1 MKIST
6 AAQLMGVER
15 LASPEFFDKEIIGF
29 SIDSRTVAA
38 GELFFALAPVD
49 YRRHHFTAAQF
60 DDGHQYIS
68 QAFARGAVGV
78 VALRERGADDAQLQ
92 ALSERLLL
100 VDDVID
106 ALQALAHGVVE
117 HWGGQ
122 TVGITG
128 SAGKTTAKDLT
139 AHVLKQAGR
148 RVLKTQK
155 NFNNQL
161 GLPLSILQMVSGAAH
176 AADFD
181 VAVLEYGMSTFG
193 EIAQLARIAPPD
205 IGVELIVA
213 PAHLEFFESVEQIA
227 AGKAQLIE
235 NLKPGGI
242 AVLNADDER
251 VAAMRDR
258 HAGRTLTFGMDTTAD
273 VMAADIECA
282 RIGLSRFRLCTPLG
296 EAIAELPLPGRHNL
310 SNALAAAAVA
320 TCFGLTP
327 AEIAGALVTA
337 RPTEMRGEV
346 IDFAEGFSV
355 IDDSYNSNPAS
366 LLSMTRALAEGRGA
380 GVGEQAR
387 RTLLVAGEMLEL
399 GADGATLH
407 RAAGREIGE
416 LGIDV
421 LWGVRGLASEL
432 VAGARDAGM
441 SAAARFFAT
450 TDEAAAAL
458 PDEVRPG
465 DLVLVKGSRG
475 VQTDLIVAA
484 LRQRFSTVGAD
495 EAAT

>member
-6 AAQLMGVER
+6 AAQLMGVEL
-15 LASPEFFDKEIIGF
+15 LASSAFFDKELTGF

-49 YRRHHFTAAQF
+49 YRRHHFTAAHF
-60 DDGHQYIS
+60 DDGHQYIA
-68 QAFARGAVGV
+68 QAFARGALAV
-78 VALRERGADDAQLQ
+78 VALRERVAADAGLQ
-92 ALSERLLL
+92 ASSDRLLL
-100 VDDVID
+100 VDDVIA
-106 ALQALAHGVVE
+106 ALQRLAHSVVT

-139 AHVLKQAGR
+139 AHVLRQAGR

-161 GLPLSILQMVSGAAH
+161 GLPLSILQMVSGTARPT
-176 AADFD
+176 DYD

-193 EIAQLARIAPPD
+193 EIGKLARLAPPD
-205 IGVELIVA
+205 IGVELLVA

-251 VAAMRDR
+251 VLAMRDK
-258 HAGRTLTFGMDTTAD
+258 HAGRTLTFGMETTAD

-296 EAIAELPLPGRHNL
+296 EAMAELPLPGRHNL

-320 TCFGLTP
+320 TCFGLAP
-327 AEIAGALVTA
+327 AEIARALATA
-337 RPTEMRGEV
+337 QPTEMRGEV
-346 IDFAEGFSV
+346 LDFAAGFSV
-355 IDDSYNSNPAS
+355 VDDSYNSNPAS

-380 GVGEQAR
+380 GAEQETR
-387 RTLLVAGEMLEL
+387 RTVVVAGEMLEL
-399 GADGATLH
+399 GADGAALH
-407 RAAGREIGE
+407 RAAGREIAA
-416 LGIDV
+416 LGVDV

-432 VAGARDAGM
+432 IAGAQEAGM
-441 SAAARFFAT
+441 NERARFFAT
-450 TDEAAAAL
+450 TDEAALAL
-458 PDEVRPG
+458 PDEVRAG
-465 DLVLVKGSRG
+465 DLILIKGSRS
-475 VQTDLIVAA
+475 VRTDKIVAA
-484 LRQRFSTVGAD
+484 LRERFPTVDAD
-495 EAAT
+495 ERAT

>member
-6 AAQLMGVER
+6 AAQLMGVDR
-15 LASPEFFDKEIIGF
+15 LAAAAFFDKELSGF
-29 SIDSRTVAA
+29 SIDSRTVAS

-60 DDGHQYIS
+60 DDAHQYIP

-78 VALRERGADDAQLQ
+78 VALRERVEADAALQ
-92 ALSERLLL
+92 ALGDRLLL
-100 VDDVID
+100 VDDVIA

-128 SAGKTTAKDLT
+128 SAGKTTVKDLT
-139 AHVLKQAGR
+139 AHVLKRAGR
-148 RVLKTQK
+148 RVLKTRK

-161 GLPLSILQMVSGAAH
+161 GLPLSILQMVTGAARP
-176 AADFD
+176 ADFD

-205 IGVELIVA
+205 IGVELLVA
-213 PAHLEFFESVEQIA
+213 PAHLEFFDSVEQIA

-251 VAAMRDR
+251 VAAMRAL
-258 HAGRTLTFGMDTTAD
+258 HTGRTLTFGMDTIAD

-282 RIGLSRFRLCTPLG
+282 RLGLSRFRLCTPLG
-296 EAIAELPLPGRHNL
+296 EAMAELPLPGRHNL

-320 TCFGLTP
+320 TCFGLAP
-327 AEIAGALVTA
+327 EQIARALATA
-337 RPTEMRGEV
+337 QPTEMRGEV
-346 IDFAEGFSV
+346 LDFAEGFSV
-355 IDDSYNSNPAS
+355 IDDSYNSNPMS
-366 LLSMTRALAEGRGA
+366 LLSMTRALVEGRGV
-380 GVGEQAR
+380 GVAEKAR
-387 RTLLVAGEMLEL
+387 RTVIVAGEMLEL

-407 RAAGREIGE
+407 RAAGRELAE
-416 LGIDV
+416 LGVDV

-432 VAGARDAGM
+432 IAGAHDAGM
-441 SAAARFFAT
+441 RTTARFFAT
-450 TDEAAAAL
+450 TEEAAAAL
-458 PDEVRPG
+458 PDELRAG
-465 DLVLVKGSRG
+465 DLVLVKGSRS
-475 VQTDLIVAA
+475 VRTDLIVTA
-484 LRQRFSTVGAD
+484 LRARFPTVATD
-495 EAAT
+495 ETAT